1 MLWRLQGSHEIN
13 HAYLKPS
20 SAIPS
25 GQVVKKIAKVKLKQ
39 ALEDDDAVYAEESS
53 EFMSRMQLRELP
65 KQHIGIPL
73 SAKRNKISLKPL
85 SDDVHKF
92 SV

>member
-1 MLWRLQGSHEIN
+1 MKAAGFHEIN
-13 HAYLKPS
+13 HSYLKPS
-20 SAIPS
+20 SAIRS

-39 ALEDDDAVYAEESS
+39 ALEDGDAVSAEESS

-65 KQHIGIPL
+65 KQHIGISL
-73 SAKRNKISLKPL
+73 SAKRNTISLKPL